1 MFNKIFPK
9 IHAEGYKFL
18 VIAGIITIIFYIFS
32 NFLAL
37 IGLLLTVWVYYFFR
51 DPERVIINDDNYLV
65 SPADGE
71 VIKVEEVNGPKEL
84 GLENKNFKKI
94 SIFMNVFDCHV
105 NRIPCSGKIEEI
117 LYKPGKFLNASLDK
131 ASEDNER
138 NYYKIKDQHGND
150 IIVVQ
155 IAGLVAR
162 RIVCESN
169 KDQDLKQ
176 GDRIGMIRFGSR
188 ADVYYENYEP
198 LVKIGQTAIAGETLL
213 AKKIMEPQKKN
224 FKIVSDKKNARV
236 ILPNM
241 LTLIGVCIG
250 LTSIRF
256 ALDGRFEFAII
267 AIIFAALIDGLD
279 GRIARLIK
287 GTSKVGKELD
297 SLTDMISFG
306 VAPAFI
312 MYFWKLNTLGR
323 FGWLLCLVYVICVAL
338 RLARFNV
345 NSNQESSW
353 RDNFFEGV
361 PSPAGAILVLT
372 PLIFSLSGFDMIQLN
387 YDLIVPTFFVV
398 ISFLLISKFPS
409 YSFKKIVIPRR
420 TTIFLLF
427 GIVLFF
433 GLLLIYTFNV
443 ITISAI
449 IYLLLLPISF
459 FHYQKIKKHHEN
471 DRIQDDDDLEDVL

>member
-1 MFNKIFPK
+1 
-9 IHAEGYKFL
+9 
-18 VIAGIITIIFYIFS
+18 
-32 NFLAL
+32 
-37 IGLLLTVWVYYFFR
+37 
-51 DPERVIINDDNYLV
+51 
-65 SPADGE
+65 
-71 VIKVEEVNGPKEL
+71 
-84 GLENKNFKKI
+84 
-94 SIFMNVFDCHV
+94 
-105 NRIPCSGKIEEI
+105 
-117 LYKPGKFLNASLDK
+117 
-131 ASEDNER
+131 
-138 NYYKIKDQHGND
+138 
-150 IIVVQ
+150 
-155 IAGLVAR
+155 
-162 RIVCESN
+162 
-169 KDQDLKQ
+169 
-176 GDRIGMIRFGSR
+176 
-188 ADVYYENYEP
+188 
-198 LVKIGQTAIAGETLL
+198 
-213 AKKIMEPQKKN
+213 MEPQKN
-224 FKIVSDKKNARV
+224 NLKIVADKKNARM

-256 ALDGRFEFAII
+256 ALDAKFGLAII

-345 NSNQESSW
+345 NSNQDPSW

-361 PSPAGAILVLT
+361 PSPAGGILVLT
-372 PLIFSLSGFDMIQLN
+372 PLIISLSGFDLFQLN
-387 YDLIVPTFFVV
+387 YELIVPTFF
-398 ISFLLISKFPS
+398 ILTSLLLISKFPT

-443 ITISAI
+443 IAISAV
-449 IYLLLLPISF
+449 IYVFLLPISF
-459 FHYQKIKKHHEN
+459 FHFQKIKKQHEN
-471 DRIQDDDDLEDVL
+471 DKIQEEDDLEDVL